1 MLFVFRNI
9 FIILFAFFIFYDKII
24 LIKQKILGGLIMEF
38 KKCMRCGCFFM
49 SDNNVCCNCESKD
62 RMDISKLNSILDET
76 NNFNSVQDLSI
87 LSGVNMNNLNRFIAN
102 KQISDLDINL

>member
-1 MLFVFRNI
+1 
-9 FIILFAFFIFYDKII
+9 
-24 LIKQKILGGLIMEF
+24 MEF

-62 RMDISKLNSILDET
+62 RIDISKLNSILDET

>member
-1 MLFVFRNI
+1 MEVF
-9 FIILFAFFIFYDKII
+9 
-24 LIKQKILGGLIMEF
+24 MEF

-76 NNFNSVQDLSI
+76 NNFNSIQDLSI
-87 LSGVNMNNLNRFIAN
+87 LSGVNINNLNRFISN
-102 KQISDLDINL
+102 NQISNLDINL